1 MKKPLLT
8 RRDFVK
14 MSGLLAL
21 EAPFI
26 NHSSVSAKNSPAV
39 TEKIKKSTNGPKP
52 PPVTAIVLGAGNRGN
67 TYAKYSLKF
76 PDELKIVGVAEP
88 IDFRRRRFS
97 EQYNIAEKNQWVT
110 WEHVLQNK
118 KLADVLIITT
128 PDRLHHGPAMGG
140 MDVRI

>member
-1 MKKPLLT
+1 MKKHLLT

-14 MSGLLAL
+14 MSGLVAL
-21 EAPFI
+21 ETPFI
-26 NHSSVSAKNSPAV
+26 TQSLANTV
-39 TEKIKKSTNGPKP
+39 TEKVKKITQGPKP

-88 IDFRRRRFS
+88 IEFRRRRFS

-110 WEHVLQNK
+110 WEHVLENK

-128 PDRLHHGPAMGG
+128 PDKLHYGPAMGG
-140 MDVRI
+140 MEL